1 MIPHL
6 PWYVT
11 PTIVI
16 SASLVTLAVWRIL
29 TAHASASVRV
39 GLGTALAAWLGL
51 ALLLAPAP
59 GTLAGQDP
67 FALTPLIPIF
77 ALGSFAAALAGLRW
91 FPALREAVATAP
103 LPAVIG
109 VQVYRVIGVVFVVLL
124 AQGQLP
130 AHFAEPAG
138 WGDVAVG
145 LAAVPVAL
153 ALTRTAGGRPLA
165 LAWNLFGLLDLVV
178 AVGMGTGRL
187 APYLMPELGSRVPAA
202 AAMGAFPLILVPT
215 YLVPLSVMLHVIA
228 LARLRRAA
236 PAGRRLLAGSAA

>member
-1 MIPHL
+1 MIPHI
-6 PWYVT
+6 PWYLTLTV
-11 PTIVI
+11 
-16 SASLVTLAVWRIL
+16 LVTAPAVTFAVWRIL

-39 GLGTALAAWLGL
+39 GVGTALAAWLGL
-51 ALLLAPAP
+51 AIVLAPAP
-59 GTLAGQDP
+59 GSLAGQDP

-77 ALGSFAAALAGLRW
+77 ALGSFAAALAGVRW
-91 FPALREAVATAP
+91 SPALREAVATAS
-103 LPAVIG
+103 LPGVIG
-109 VQVYRVIGVVFVVLL
+109 VQVYRVVGAVFVILL

-130 AHFAEPAG
+130 AHFAQPAG

-153 ALTRTAGGRPLA
+153 ALTGMAGGRALA
-165 LAWNLFGLLDLVV
+165 IAWNLFGLLDLIV

-202 AAMGAFPLILVPT
+202 AAMGAFPLILIPT
-215 YLVPLSVMLHVIA
+215 FLVPLSVILHVIA

-236 PAGRRLLAGSAA
+236 PSGRRLVASPAA